1 MADTSGYGS
10 FYDAYQQAFGIWN
23 DKLPTTDADQMKVA
37 YLFDKAAADY
47 AKSKNLEQLKRD
59 TSMISAMLKQ
69 VAQAQSY
76 HAKLA
81 ETQGKNGRVTAQ
93 VMTDRI
99 NNINDNMTRIAGQ
112 RSKFREEYFTDARA
126 ALDRGD
132 VSGAWETLFR
142 TLTDKG
148 ARAVGNEPESVPLAA
163 QLVSLTMGGKNLSD
177 VDANAVADRAG
188 GTTELKNRIRS
199 FVQEAQQKDVEIT
212 NTVSMLK
219 KANDALIVARSKIS
233 ADRPVDPTLLEEAQK
248 ASAEA
253 QEVIK
258 SMATE
263 TPEQLSQRLED
274 LRAMDSQYQGLLKR
288 AEDAHRLAVTPGKE
302 GAHGKVG
309 RVIANPDFQ
318 AWAKDN
324 GFDNLGMARVD
335 ENGKVYYT
343 AGKDDIRA
351 LARFAFQLKHPNR
364 QGPFLAGRGSGQL
377 VTITATDPALRERI
391 LTEYKLANGQYA
403 IDPRDPEGKRLLSP
417 QEYEKELLV
426 TGTTPSGY
434 MYVISGNKDYVTNGT
449 DFYQYDETSKTFKP
463 VESTPELQQ
472 AAKNPVGP
480 AAVYAKNDK
489 GESVVQRYF
498 TAADLDDARAA
509 QMESF
514 GAVTDEQERADI
526 IKNSPV
532 RTVAADQIKNL
543 GEVQVTGFR
552 DKMHAGT
559 EMRYGTGAI
568 SLNNGQFVVTR
579 GAKVEV
585 REEGKPDLIAM
596 GARALPGQLGREA
609 TAARAEARDKRLVK
623 EALSPD
629 AVSKIPGV
637 EKPVTP
643 PPDVTITPLDVK
655 AAQSQQPGARAQ
667 ALGALDV
674 GSPAG
679 TTAALLAGAEEA
691 AAATAPATTAPA
703 ATTGAAAAP
712 TAPAAPAPKAPA
724 TPAPTTAA
732 TSTSPTSTA
741 PAPTAPPV
749 TYAPPTREG
758 DVRVAQPTLPT
769 PAIETGV
776 LGTETRTFQQTGQE
790 RKPLFEKLKAKREE
804 ARRFGGAPD
813 VGAEKERRKKQEGSE
828 LPENA
833 EPPKKKSVPPREAAA
848 KTASYKQIP
857 SPSLEGVGEG
867 VPEQAQTAAGRKT
880 IAERRAAELG
890 EPGSRGGALATQQQ
904 EQYEEIQQKAQQQ
917 KRSQVKPDD
926 ASAQLEKDVSANPL
940 AMTRRFL
947 REAYPSPRT
956 T

>member
-1 MADTSGYGS
+1 MADTPGYGS
-10 FYDAYQQAFGIWN
+10 FYDAYQQAFSIWN

-59 TSMISAMLKQ
+59 TAMISAMLKQ

-81 ETQGKNGRVTAQ
+81 ETQGKDSRVTAQ
-93 VMTDRI
+93 VLTDRI

-177 VDANAVADRAG
+177 VDANAVAERAG

-199 FVQEAQQKDVEIT
+199 FVQEAQQKDVETT
-212 NTVSMLK
+212 NAVKMLK
-219 KANDALIVARSKIS
+219 KGNDALIVARDKIS
-233 ADRPVDPTLLEEAQK
+233 ASANVNPTLLEEAQK

-288 AEDAHRLAVTPGKE
+288 AEDAHRLAVTPGQE

-335 ENGKVYYT
+335 EDGKVYYT

-377 VTITATDPALRERI
+377 VTVTATDPALRERI

-403 IDPRDPEGKRLLSP
+403 IDSRDPEGKRLLSP
-417 QEYEKELLV
+417 QEYKKELLA

-434 MYVISGNKDYVTNGT
+434 RFLAAGEDQYVKTPEG
-449 DFYQYDETSKTFKP
+449 ETFKYTASGWEKAGVP
-463 VESTPELQQ
+463 ANAQDL
-472 AAKNPVGP
+472 GL
-480 AAVYAKNDK
+480 AAVYNDDGTVK
-489 GESVVQRYF
+489 RYF
-498 TAADLDDARAA
+498 TGADLAA
-509 QMESF
+509 KEGVYGEASPEE
-514 GAVTDEQERADI
+514 AAAI

-609 TAARAEARDKRLVK
+609 TAARAKARDERLVK
-623 EALSPD
+623 GALSPD

-637 EKPVTP
+637 ETPVPP
-643 PPDVTITPLDVK
+643 PPDVPVTALDAA
-655 AAQSQQPGARAQ
+655 AAQSPQALARAE
-667 ALGALDV
+667 ALESLNV
-674 GSPAG
+674 GSLAG
-679 TTAALLAGAEEA
+679 TAEARRLQAEAEE
-691 AAATAPATTAPA
+691 AATAPATTTPA
-703 ATTGAAAAP
+703 ATTAATAGAAA
-712 TAPAAPAPKAPA
+712 PALKAPA

-732 TSTSPTSTA
+732 TSTSPASTA

-749 TYAPPTREG
+749 TYAPPTMEG

-769 PAIETGV
+769 PPIETGV
-776 LGTETRTFQQTGQE
+776 LGTKTRTFQQTGQE

-804 ARRFGGAPD
+804 ARRVGGAPD
-813 VGAEKERRKKQEGSE
+813 VGAERERREERESAD
-828 LPENA
+828 LAENA
-833 EPPKKKSVPPREAAA
+833 AAPKSKPVPAKEAAA
-848 KTASYKQIP
+848 RTAAYKQTP
-857 SPSLEGVGEG
+857 SPDLGDTETG
-867 VPEQAQTAAGRKT
+867 VPAQAQTAAGRKT
-880 IAERRAAELG
+880 IAERRAAELVEG
-890 EPGSRGGALATQQQ
+890 PRKMVTPYVESPAEAQVRIAAEAAAEAERKRRAKEEADKAARESGVRSEPTLPFVPIAPTEKGKLTTYRQLG
-904 EQYEEIQQKAQQQ
+904 
-917 KRSQVKPDD
+917 RS
-926 ASAQLEKDVSANPL
+926 
-940 AMTRRFL
+940 
-947 REAYPSPRT
+947 
-956 T
+956 